1 MTTDAKDLG
10 FIVGLLHA
18 IAASHEGDVM
28 LVGNVRAEQ
37 IVEICKHIATL
48 TRERDAL
55 RKDAALLDALQSEH
69 ERFDPVAAL
78 VVKVKHDRNSSDWAN
93 VAGDVRAALAAAL
106 IGIKP

>member
-55 RKDAALLDALQSEH
+55 LLRCKEAE
-69 ERFDPVAAL
+69 
-78 VVKVKHDRNSSDWAN
+78 
-93 VAGDVRAALAAAL
+93 AGWLLAATQRDDFAVSL
-106 IGIKP
+106 VMARDGGK